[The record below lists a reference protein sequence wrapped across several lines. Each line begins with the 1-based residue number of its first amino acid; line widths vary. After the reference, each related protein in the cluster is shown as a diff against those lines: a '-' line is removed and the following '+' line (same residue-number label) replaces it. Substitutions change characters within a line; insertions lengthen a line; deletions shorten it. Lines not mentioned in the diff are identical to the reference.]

1 MDQRLGGLWEG
12 VGHTVAETLT
22 QTGPVL
28 DGSWRAARV
37 SDDLRDVFGF
47 TPGTL
52 VREECEAVDVSVRSR
67 AAELKQQ
74 TRQQNAQPHRQ
85 T

>member
-47 TPGTL
+47 TPGAF
-52 VREECEAVDVSVRSR
+52 VREEREAVDVSVRSR

-74 TRQQNAQPHRQ
+74 TREQNTQPHHQ